1 MAADQ
6 RIVIENC
13 SIATVDAHDTE
24 YADGYVVI
32 VGNRIESLGA
42 GRAPE
47 GLENV
52 VRRIDATGHLVT
64 PGLVNTHHHYYQ
76 WITRGLATDHNLF
89 NWLVALY
96 PTWARID
103 EPMVYAA
110 AQGSLAMMARGG
122 VTTAMDHHYVFPRDS
137 GDLSGAIIRA
147 ARETGVRFTLARG
160 SMDRSEKDGGL
171 PPDFA
176 VETLEG
182 ALTATEATVKEHHDP
197 SFDAMTQVAVAPC
210 SPFSVSTEL
219 LRQGA
224 ELARRLGV
232 RLHTHGS
239 ETVEEEQFCKEL
251 FGMGPTDY
259 FESTGWLGEDVW
271 MAHCVHMNDSD
282 IAAFARTKTGVAH
295 CPSSNARL
303 AAGIARVPDMLAAG
317 VPVGLGVDGTASN
330 ESGELHTELRNAL
343 LINRLG
349 AHKEAALNARQALRL
364 GTYGGAQVLGRAS
377 QIGSLEPGK
386 LADLVLW
393 KLDTLA
399 HASIAD
405 PVTALVFG
413 AAAPV
418 TASFVNGRQIVEAGR
433 LLHVDEDAIARA
445 TGAEPRGGP
454 PPAGGYPLSP
464 LGPGGPGGEA
474 GPRPGGRG
482 PRTGSTAAVSWARA
496 ALRAPR
502 NGHRPSVPHDHMH
515 HLPETRVRAD
525 VSTDRRS
532 RPCPR
537 IPCTPSTRNSPP

>member
-1 MAADQ
+1 MAAAP
-6 RIVIENC
+6 RTVIENC
-13 SIATVDAHDTE
+13 AIATVDADGTE
-24 YADGYVVI
+24 HATGHLVLA
-32 VGNRIESLGA
+32 GHRIESVGA

-52 VRRIDATGHLVT
+52 VRRIDATGHLAT
-64 PGLVNTHHHYYQ
+64 PGLVNTHHHFYQ

-89 NWLVALY
+89 DWLVALY

-122 VTTAMDHHYVFPRDS
+122 VTTAMDHHYVFPRGS

-160 SMDRSEKDGGL
+160 SMDRGESDGGL

-176 VETLEG
+176 VESLDG
-182 ALTATEATVKEHHDP
+182 ALAATEETVRAHHDP
-197 SFDAMTQVAVAPC
+197 SSDAMTQIAVAPC

-219 LRQGA
+219 LKQGA

-239 ETVEEEQFCKEL
+239 ETVEEEKFCHEL
-251 FGMGPTDY
+251 FGRGPTDY
-259 FESTGWLGEDVW
+259 FESTGWLGADVW

-282 IAAFARTKTGVAH
+282 IAAFARTGTGVAH

-343 LINRLG
+343 LVNRLG
-349 AHKEAALNARQALRL
+349 PHRERALNARQALRL
-364 GTYGGAQVLGRAS
+364 ATHGGARVLGRADDT
-377 QIGSLEPGK
+377 GSLEAGK

-393 KLDTLA
+393 RMDTLA

-405 PVTALVFG
+405 PVAALVLG
-413 AAAPV
+413 APAPV
-418 TASFVNGRQIVEAGR
+418 TASFVHGRQIVEDGR
-433 LLHVDEDAIARA
+433 LLTVDEDAIARA
-445 TGAEPRGGP
+445 TRDQARRLAHIATGG
-454 PPAGGYPLSP
+454 
-464 LGPGGPGGEA
+464 
-474 GPRPGGRG
+474 
-482 PRTGSTAAVSWARA
+482 
-496 ALRAPR
+496 
-502 NGHRPSVPHDHMH
+502 
-515 HLPETRVRAD
+515 
-525 VSTDRRS
+525 
-532 RPCPR
+532 
-537 IPCTPSTRNSPP
+537 

>member
-1 MAADQ
+1 MAAA
-6 RIVIENC
+6 RRTVIENC
-13 SIATVDAHDTE
+13 SIATVDADDTE
-24 YADGYVVI
+24 YPTGYLVIDGD
-32 VGNRIESLGA
+32 RIESLGA

-47 GLENV
+47 GLADV
-52 VRRIDATGHLVT
+52 VRRIDATGHLLT

-76 WITRGLATDHNLF
+76 WLTRGLATDHNLF
-89 NWLVALY
+89 DWLTALY

-110 AQGSLAMMARGG
+110 AQGSLATMARGG
-122 VTTAMDHHYVFPRDS
+122 VTTAMDHHYVYPENS

-182 ALTATEATVKEHHDP
+182 ALAATERTVEEHHDA
-197 SFDAMTQVAVAPC
+197 SFGAMTQVAVAPC

-219 LRQGA
+219 LREGA

-271 MAHCVHMNDSD
+271 MAHCVHMNDAD
-282 IAAFARTKTGVAH
+282 IAAFGRTKTGVAH

-349 AHKEAALNARQALRL
+349 AHREHALSTRQALRL
-364 GTYGGAQVLGRAS
+364 GTYGGAQVLGRAAE
-377 QIGSLEPGK
+377 IGSLEPGK

-405 PVTALVFG
+405 PVAALVLG

-418 TASFVNGRQIVEAGR
+418 TASFVNGRQIVEDGH
-433 LLHVDEDAIARA
+433 LLHVDEDAVAR
-445 TGAEPRGGP
+445 
-454 PPAGGYPLSP
+454 
-464 LGPGGPGGEA
+464 
-474 GPRPGGRG
+474 
-482 PRTGSTAAVSWARA
+482 
-496 ALRAPR
+496 
-502 NGHRPSVPHDHMH
+502 
-515 HLPETRVRAD
+515 
-525 VSTDRRS
+525 
-532 RPCPR
+532 
-537 IPCTPSTRNSPP
+537 STRHEARRLARIAGQG

>member
-1 MAADQ
+1 MAPSAAPS
-6 RIVIENC
+6 RIVIENAA
-13 SIATVDAHDTE
+13 IATVDANDTE
-24 YADGYVVI
+24 YASGYVV
-32 VGNRIESLGA
+32 VADNKIESIGA
-42 GRAPE
+42 GRAPA

-52 VRRIDATGHLVT
+52 VRRVDGTGHLVT
-64 PGLVNTHHHYYQ
+64 PGLINTHHHFYQ

-103 EPMVYAA
+103 EQMARVA

-122 VTTAMDHHYVFPRDS
+122 VTTAMDHHYVYPQGS
-137 GDLSGAIIRA
+137 GDLSGAIIGA
-147 ARETGVRFTLARG
+147 ASDMGVRFTLARG

-182 ALTATEATVKEHHDP
+182 ALAATEETVRKHHDA
-197 SFDAMTQVAVAPC
+197 SFGAMTQVAVAPC

-219 LRQGA
+219 MKQGA

-239 ETVEEEQFCKEL
+239 ETVEEEKFCHEL

-282 IAAFARTKTGVAH
+282 IAAFARTGTGVAH

-303 AAGIARVPDMLAAG
+303 AAGIARVPDMLKAG

-349 AHKEAALNARQALRL
+349 AHREAALNARQALRL
-364 GTYGGAQVLGRAS
+364 GTAGGARVLGRAAE
-377 QIGSLEPGK
+377 IGSLEAGK

-393 KLDTLA
+393 KIDGIG
-399 HASIAD
+399 HSSIAD
-405 PVTALVFG
+405 PVTAIVFG

-418 TASFVNGRQIVEAGR
+418 TLSLVNGKPVVEDGR
-433 LLHVDEDAIARA
+433 LLHADEGAIARDA
-445 TGAEPRGGP
+445 RQEAQRLARITAE
-454 PPAGGYPLSP
+454 S
-464 LGPGGPGGEA
+464 
-474 GPRPGGRG
+474 
-482 PRTGSTAAVSWARA
+482 
-496 ALRAPR
+496 
-502 NGHRPSVPHDHMH
+502 
-515 HLPETRVRAD
+515 
-525 VSTDRRS
+525 
-532 RPCPR
+532 
-537 IPCTPSTRNSPP
+537 

>member
-1 MAADQ
+1 MAPSAALS
-6 RIVIENC
+6 RIVIENAA
-13 SIATVDAHDTE
+13 IATVDANDTE
-24 YADGYVVI
+24 YASGYVV
-32 VGNRIESLGA
+32 VADNKIESIGA
-42 GRAPE
+42 GQAPA

-52 VRRIDATGHLVT
+52 VRRVDGTGHLVT
-64 PGLVNTHHHYYQ
+64 PGLINTHHHFYQ

-103 EPMVYAA
+103 EQMARVA

-122 VTTAMDHHYVFPRDS
+122 VTTAMDHHYVYPKGS
-137 GDLSGAIIRA
+137 GDLSGAIIGA
-147 ARETGVRFTLARG
+147 ASDMGVRFTLARG

-182 ALTATEATVKEHHDP
+182 ALAATEETVDKHHDA
-197 SFDAMTQVAVAPC
+197 SFGAMTQVAVAPC

-219 LRQGA
+219 MKQGA

-239 ETVEEEQFCKEL
+239 ETVEEEKFCHEL
-251 FGMGPTDY
+251 FGLGPTDY

-282 IAAFARTKTGVAH
+282 IAAFARTGTGVAH

-303 AAGIARVPDMLAAG
+303 AAGIARVPDMLKAG

-349 AHKEAALNARQALRL
+349 AHREAALNARQALRL
-364 GTYGGAQVLGRAS
+364 GTAGGARVLGRAAE
-377 QIGSLEPGK
+377 IGSLEAGK

-393 KLDTLA
+393 KIDGIG
-399 HASIAD
+399 HSSIAD
-405 PVTALVFG
+405 PVTAIVFG

-418 TASFVNGRQIVEAGR
+418 TLSLVNGKPVVEDGR
-433 LLHVDEDAIARA
+433 LLHADEDAIARDA
-445 TGAEPRGGP
+445 REEAQRLARITAE
-454 PPAGGYPLSP
+454 A
-464 LGPGGPGGEA
+464 
-474 GPRPGGRG
+474 
-482 PRTGSTAAVSWARA
+482 
-496 ALRAPR
+496 
-502 NGHRPSVPHDHMH
+502 
-515 HLPETRVRAD
+515 
-525 VSTDRRS
+525 
-532 RPCPR
+532 
-537 IPCTPSTRNSPP
+537 

>member
-1 MAADQ
+1 MAPSAAPS
-6 RIVIENC
+6 RIVIENAA
-13 SIATVDAHDTE
+13 IATVDANDTE
-24 YADGYVVI
+24 YASGYVV
-32 VGNRIESLGA
+32 VADNKIESIGA
-42 GRAPE
+42 GQAPA

-52 VRRIDATGHLVT
+52 VRRVDGTGHLVT
-64 PGLVNTHHHYYQ
+64 PGLINTHHHFYQ

-103 EPMVYAA
+103 EQMARVA

-122 VTTAMDHHYVFPRDS
+122 VTTAMDHHYVYPKGS
-137 GDLSGAIIRA
+137 GDLSGAIIGA
-147 ARETGVRFTLARG
+147 ASEMGVRFTLARG

-182 ALTATEATVKEHHDP
+182 ALAATEETVRKHHDA
-197 SFDAMTQVAVAPC
+197 SFGAMTQVAVAPC

-219 LRQGA
+219 MRQGA

-239 ETVEEEQFCKEL
+239 ETVEEEKFCHEL

-282 IAAFARTKTGVAH
+282 IAAFARTGTGVAH

-303 AAGIARVPDMLAAG
+303 AAGIARVPDMLKAG

-349 AHKEAALNARQALRL
+349 VHREAALNARQALRL
-364 GTYGGAQVLGRAS
+364 GTAGGARVLGRAAE
-377 QIGSLEPGK
+377 IGSLEPGK

-393 KLDTLA
+393 KIDGIG
-399 HASIAD
+399 HSSIAD
-405 PVTALVFG
+405 PVTAIVFG

-418 TASFVNGRQIVEAGR
+418 TLSLVNGKPVVEDGR
-433 LLHVDEDAIARA
+433 LLHADEDAIARDA
-445 TGAEPRGGP
+445 RQEAQRLARIAAE
-454 PPAGGYPLSP
+454 A
-464 LGPGGPGGEA
+464 
-474 GPRPGGRG
+474 
-482 PRTGSTAAVSWARA
+482 
-496 ALRAPR
+496 
-502 NGHRPSVPHDHMH
+502 
-515 HLPETRVRAD
+515 
-525 VSTDRRS
+525 
-532 RPCPR
+532 
-537 IPCTPSTRNSPP
+537 

>member
-1 MAADQ
+1 MAAPAALE

-13 SIATVDAHDTE
+13 AIATVDANDTE
-24 YADGYVVI
+24 YASGHVV
-32 VGNRIESLGA
+32 VAGNKIESIGA
-42 GRAPE
+42 GKAPE
-47 GLENV
+47 GLQNV
-52 VRRIDATGHLVT
+52 VRRVDGTGHLVT
-64 PGLVNTHHHYYQ
+64 PGLVNTHHHFYQ

-103 EPMVYAA
+103 EQMVKAA
-110 AQGSLAMMARGG
+110 AQGSLGMMARGG
-122 VTTAMDHHYVFPRDS
+122 VTTAMDHHYVFPKDS
-137 GDLSGAIIRA
+137 GDLSGAIIGA
-147 ARETGVRFTLARG
+147 ARDMGVRFTLARG

-182 ALTATEATVKEHHDP
+182 ALAATAETVDQHHDA
-197 SFDAMTQVAVAPC
+197 SFDSMTQVAVAPC

-219 LRQGA
+219 MKQGA
-224 ELARRLGV
+224 ELARAKGV

-259 FESTGWLGEDVW
+259 FESTGWLGDDVW

-282 IAAFARTKTGVAH
+282 IAAFARTGTGVAH

-303 AAGIARVPDMLAAG
+303 AAGIARVPDMLKAG

-349 AHKEAALNARQALRL
+349 AHREAALNARQALRL
-364 GTYGGAQVLGRAS
+364 GTFGGAQVLGRAT

-393 KLDTLA
+393 KIDGIG
-399 HASIAD
+399 HSSIAD
-405 PVTALVFG
+405 PVTAIVFG

-418 TASFVNGRQIVEAGR
+418 TLSLVNGRPIVENDR
-433 LLHVDEDAIARA
+433 LLHVDEDAIARSA
-445 TGAEPRGGP
+445 RD
-454 PPAGGYPLSP
+454 
-464 LGPGGPGGEA
+464 EA
-474 GPRPGGRG
+474 QRLARI
-482 PRTGSTAAVSWARA
+482 AAQA
-496 ALRAPR
+496 
-502 NGHRPSVPHDHMH
+502 
-515 HLPETRVRAD
+515 
-525 VSTDRRS
+525 
-532 RPCPR
+532 
-537 IPCTPSTRNSPP
+537 

>member
-1 MAADQ
+1 MAAD
-6 RIVIENC
+6 RRTVIENC
-13 SIATVDAHDTE
+13 AIATVDANDTE
-24 YADGYVVI
+24 HAGGHLVLAGD
-32 VGNRIESLGA
+32 RIESLGP
-42 GRAPE
+42 GPAPE

-52 VRRIDATGHLVT
+52 ARRIDATGHLAT
-64 PGLVNTHHHYYQ
+64 PGLVNTHHHFYQ
-76 WITRGLATDHNLF
+76 WLTRGLATDHNLF
-89 NWLVALY
+89 DWLVALY

-103 EPMVYAA
+103 EAMVHAA

-122 VTTAMDHHYVFPRDS
+122 VTTAMDHHYVFPRGS
-137 GDLSGAIIRA
+137 GDLSGAIITA
-147 ARETGVRFTLARG
+147 ARDMGVRFTLARG
-160 SMDRSEKDGGL
+160 SMDRGESDGGL

-176 VETLEG
+176 VETLDD
-182 ALTATEATVKEHHDP
+182 ALAATEETVRRHHDTAP
-197 SFDAMTQVAVAPC
+197 GAMTQVAVAPC

-219 LRQGA
+219 MRQGA

-239 ETVEEEQFCKEL
+239 ETVEEEKFCHEL

-259 FESTGWLGEDVW
+259 FASTGWLGDDVW

-282 IAAFARTKTGVAH
+282 IAAFARTGTGVAH

-349 AHKEAALNARQALRL
+349 AHREKALTARQALRL
-364 GTYGGAQVLGRAS
+364 GTHGGARVLGRADD
-377 QIGSLEPGK
+377 IGSLEPGK

-393 KLDTLA
+393 RMDTLA

-418 TASFVNGRQIVEAGR
+418 TASFVNGRQIMRDNR
-433 LLHVDEDAIARA
+433 LLTADEDAIAR
-445 TGAEPRGGP
+445 TTRAEARRLARI
-454 PPAGGYPLSP
+454 AGH
-464 LGPGGPGGEA
+464 A
-474 GPRPGGRG
+474 
-482 PRTGSTAAVSWARA
+482 
-496 ALRAPR
+496 
-502 NGHRPSVPHDHMH
+502 
-515 HLPETRVRAD
+515 
-525 VSTDRRS
+525 
-532 RPCPR
+532 
-537 IPCTPSTRNSPP
+537 

>member
-1 MAADQ
+1 MAAE
-6 RIVIENC
+6 RRVVIENC
-13 SIATVDAHDTE
+13 SIATVDADDTE
-24 YADGYVVI
+24 YPTGHLVLAGD
-32 VGNRIESLGA
+32 RIESLGA

-64 PGLVNTHHHYYQ
+64 PGLVNTHHHFYQ

-89 NWLVALY
+89 DWLVALY

-103 EPMVYAA
+103 ERMTYAA
-110 AQGSLAMMARGG
+110 AQGSLGMMVRGG
-122 VTTAMDHHYVFPRDS
+122 VTTAMDHHYVFPRGS
-137 GDLSGAIIRA
+137 GDLSGSIIRA
-147 ARETGVRFTLARG
+147 AREMGVRFTLARG

-176 VETLEG
+176 VESLDE
-182 ALTATEATVKEHHDP
+182 ALAATEATVDEHHDA
-197 SFDAMTQVAVAPC
+197 SFGAMTQVAVAPC

-219 LRQGA
+219 MRQGA
-224 ELARRLGV
+224 ELARRKGV

-282 IAAFARTKTGVAH
+282 IDAFARTRTGVAH

-303 AAGIARVPDMLAAG
+303 AAGIARVPDLLAAG

-343 LINRLG
+343 LVNRLG
-349 AHKEAALNARQALRL
+349 AHREAALNARQALRL
-364 GTYGGAQVLGRAS
+364 GTYGGAQVLGRATE
-377 QIGSLEPGK
+377 IGSLEPGK

-418 TASFVNGRQIVEAGR
+418 TASFVNGEQIVENGR
-433 LLHVDEDAIARA
+433 LLRADEDAIAR
-445 TGAEPRGGP
+445 
-454 PPAGGYPLSP
+454 
-464 LGPGGPGGEA
+464 
-474 GPRPGGRG
+474 
-482 PRTGSTAAVSWARA
+482 
-496 ALRAPR
+496 
-502 NGHRPSVPHDHMH
+502 
-515 HLPETRVRAD
+515 
-525 VSTDRRS
+525 
-532 RPCPR
+532 
-537 IPCTPSTRNSPP
+537 STRDEARRLARIAAQA

>member
-1 MAADQ
+1 MAAAQ

-13 SIATVDAHDTE
+13 AIATVDADDTE
-24 YADGYVVI
+24 YASGYVV
-32 VGNRIESLGA
+32 VSGNRIEALGA
-42 GRAPE
+42 GKAPE

-52 VRRIDATGHLVT
+52 GRRIDASGHLVT
-64 PGLVNTHHHYYQ
+64 PGLVNTHHHFYQ
-76 WITRGLATDHNLF
+76 WLTRGLATDHNLF
-89 NWLVALY
+89 DWLVALY

-103 EPMVYAA
+103 EQMVHAA

-122 VTTAMDHHYVFPRDS
+122 VTTAMDHHYVFPKGS
-137 GDLSGAIIRA
+137 GDLAGTVIRA
-147 ARETGVRFTLARG
+147 ARDMGVRFTLARG

-182 ALTATEATVKEHHDP
+182 ALAATEATVDEYHDA

-210 SPFSVSTEL
+210 SPFSVSTQL

-224 ELARRLGV
+224 ELARRKGV

-239 ETVEEEQFCKEL
+239 ETVEEEKFCHEM

-259 FESTGWLGEDVW
+259 LESTGWLGEDVW

-349 AHKEAALNARQALRL
+349 AHREAALNARQTLRL
-364 GTYGGAQVLGRAS
+364 GTYGGAQVLGRSAE
-377 QIGSLEPGK
+377 IGSLEPGK

-418 TASFVNGRQIVEAGR
+418 TLSLVNGEPVVENGR
-433 LLHVDEDAIARA
+433 LLHVDEDAVAR
-445 TGAEPRGGP
+445 
-454 PPAGGYPLSP
+454 
-464 LGPGGPGGEA
+464 
-474 GPRPGGRG
+474 
-482 PRTGSTAAVSWARA
+482 
-496 ALRAPR
+496 
-502 NGHRPSVPHDHMH
+502 
-515 HLPETRVRAD
+515 
-525 VSTDRRS
+525 
-532 RPCPR
+532 
-537 IPCTPSTRNSPP
+537 STREQAQRLARIAAQA